1 MCPSLVDSCRQ
12 CAPPMHRCSTS
23 SWTAS
28 GLVVKRTGS
37 KPRNQI
43 DSCVDPKHPYSQRG
57 GPVTGSRPWLRFHY
71 RPLPPRCLPL
81 GLLCSPQRRGTKL
94 RLLPPS
100 PRLSFPAS
108 ASCSLT
114 ARADP
119 SCPAQPV
126 THVLIVPTSS
136 PQTTYSASQKWK
148 SSKTPPPSLVVK
160 RLLRHHPHA
169 VLQHCDP

>member
-1 MCPSLVDSCRQ
+1 MCPQSCGFVPSMCTSNAPLLNVFLDSLWAGRQ
-12 CAPPMHRCSTS
+12 TNRKQT
-23 SWTAS
+23 T
-28 GLVVKRTGS
+28 
-37 KPRNQI
+37 KPDRF
-43 DSCVDPKHPYSQRG
+43 PYSRRG

-71 RPLPPRCLPL
+71 RPLPPRCPPL

-108 ASCSLT
+108 ASCCLT
-114 ARADP
+114 ARAVP

-148 SSKTPPPSLVVK
+148 SSKTPPPSLAVK